1 MKISKNFCL
10 IALLLLFFALIAGCA
25 TLTLNVKVNSDET
38 ISQYYATVE
47 TTSMVY
53 NLIGGQIKS
62 NIDTDLFDYDE
73 KWTGDKVTITM
84 KAKRS
89 LVSTD
94 LNELKIQRIDNIMY
108 YEDTRLVDPD
118 MSTNEYSSAM
128 LNSFVVNYN
137 LEMPGKIIDSNAD
150 KVKDNKA
157 EWHLTGEKA
166 FNTRIYAK
174 SEIPASIPG
183 FGVVMALFGLIFGFI
198 VVKKRY
204 N

>member
-1 MKISKNFCL
+1 M